1 MFSNQR
7 EFIVE
12 NFCANSSFI
21 ACETNVTG
29 RRRGKQKEGKTKKLI
44 ASWRLN
50 QETGNSTPSAP
61 PSRFITSFIRHDDDG
76 GCGSEPLRV
85 EHLHR
90 DEVLREDLQPLDRVL
105 LRRLILDAD
114 LLQLGPV
121 AVARPEKN

>member
-1 MFSNQR
+1 MDGEDLDITR
-7 EFIVE
+7 
-12 NFCANSSFI
+12 
-21 ACETNVTG
+21 TG
-29 RRRGKQKEGKTKKLI
+29 W
-44 ASWRLN
+44 S
-50 QETGNSTPSAP
+50 
-61 PSRFITSFIRHDDDG
+61 SFIRHDDDG

-90 DEVLREDLQPLDRVL
+90 DEVLREDLQPLNRVL